1 MKSVLVAA
9 DSGSS
14 DPAVVEPVFAP
25 PASLFTARGQAAEE
39 RSDAIGLMITQ
50 LHEKWLEKP
59 QTSEEASEDAGVAQ
73 HTAEQPFTASDYDH
87 WNIAVYDHGR
97 GDGWKEGYI
106 KGIEIQKGISASMLS
121 RMLE

>member
-50 LHEKWLEKP
+50 F
-59 QTSEEASEDAGVAQ
+59 QTSEEASEDAVVAQ
-73 HTAEQPFTASDYDH
+73 YTAEQPFIASDYDP
-87 WNIAVYDHGR
+87 WNIEVYDHGR
-97 GDGWKEGYI
+97 GDGWKESYI